1 MSGTQAIN
9 SVDGSVLITCGYND
23 QVIDGVAIGL
33 AWVILHDNHIL
44 GWSLTDPTVTPIIIG
59 SMDVPV
65 TADTS
70 PVVSPQWAQ
79 YFGGTVFVPDTWRG
93 ALAEFFTH
101 IATNNGAQRKV
112 YAKFYTPEL
121 ASAWRQWASDNP
133 LALSA
138 PPNL

>member
-1 MSGTQAIN
+1 MSGAIN

-23 QVIDGVAIGL
+23 QVIDGVEIGL

-44 GWSLTDPTVTPIIIG
+44 GWTLTDPITPIIVG
-59 SMDVPV
+59 TMDVPV
-65 TADTS
+65 TADTA

-79 YFGGTVFVPDTWRG
+79 YFEGTVFVPDTWRG
-93 ALAEFFTH
+93 GLAEFFTH

-112 YAKFYTPEL
+112 YAKFYNGEL
-121 ASAWRQWASDNP
+121 AQAWRQWASGNP

-138 PPNL
+138 PPNV